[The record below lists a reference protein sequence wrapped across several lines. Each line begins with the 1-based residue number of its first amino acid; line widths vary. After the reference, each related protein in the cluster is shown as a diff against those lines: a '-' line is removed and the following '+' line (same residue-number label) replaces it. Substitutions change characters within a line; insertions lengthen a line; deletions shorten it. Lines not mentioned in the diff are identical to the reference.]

1 MSSML
6 CMPSPSEA
14 YIYICVQYCTVISH
28 KALSIY
34 KLVLTSYEWDASVM
48 GQTIKN
54 GVDGIMHVGNPIL
67 IHMYH
72 ADMAVVGSLMKSVY
86 SV

>member
-54 GVDGIMHVGNPIL
+54 GVDGIMHVAGQPNIDSHVSCRYGCSGV
-67 IHMYH
+67 I
-72 ADMAVVGSLMKSVY
+72 DEKCV
-86 SV
+86 